1 MFGTVRPPAERWG
14 SFLDVLPLEAAAG
27 SSRPGDPGAK
37 PCRDVLLPK
46 IEREEMRFLTPA
58 EIVNLAEAHSCPPPG
73 AGVRGRLRRPA
84 DRELVGLRPSRVDPR
99 AGAVTVAEIL
109 IEVK

>member
-1 MFGTVRPPAERWG
+1 VFGTVRPPAGRRG
-14 SFLDVLPLEAAAG
+14 SISRRITAEAAAG

-58 EIVNLAEAHSCPPPG
+58 EIVNLAEAH
-73 AGVRGRLRRPA
+73 
-84 DRELVGLRPSRVDPR
+84 
-99 AGAVTVAEIL
+99 
-109 IEVK
+109 